1 METVN
6 FTSARKNLSSVLDS
20 VAEDSD
26 YTIITRG
33 NKPDSVVMSLKSFN
47 GMMETMHLLSSPAN
61 AEYLMESI
69 AQHKAGLVSSR
80 QLIDPDN
87 A

>member
-1 METVN
+1 METIN
-6 FTSARKNLSSVLDS
+6 FTSARKNLSSVLDN

-61 AEYLMESI
+61 AEHLMESI
-69 AQHKAGLVSSR
+69 AQHKAGLVSAR
-80 QLIDPDN
+80 QLIDPDH

>member
-6 FTSARKNLSSVLDS
+6 FTNARKNLSAVLDA
-20 VAEDSD
+20 VAEDAD

-33 NKPDSVVMSLKSFN
+33 NKPDSVVMSLKYFN
-47 GMMETMHLLSSPAN
+47 GMLETMHLLSSPAN
-61 AEYLMESI
+61 AEHLMQSI
-69 AQHKAGLVSSR
+69 AQHQAGLAVHHA
-80 QLIDPDN
+80 LIQPED

>member
-1 METVN
+1 METIN

-61 AEYLMESI
+61 AEHVMESI
-69 AQHKAGLVSSR
+69 AQHKAGFVSPR
-80 QLIDPDN
+80 QLIDLDN